1 MDIARST
8 PQVLISYENINILKK
23 IQKFIDLQIR
33 YR

>member
-8 PQVLISYENINILKK
+8 PQVMFSYENINILKRF
-23 IQKFIDLQIR
+23 QKFIDLQIR